1 MQYQNIMTKEILV
14 IDDNLD
20 IRQLIS
26 SILIDQGYIV
36 REAANFDQALFE
48 INKKLPDVLIID
60 VKLDKGDYDGIELL
74 KRLKKI
80 DDEVPAIMISG
91 HANVQMAVDSL
102 KLGAFEFIQKPFS
115 SERLLNF
122 LSRAIEYVE
131 LKKEKRSLENKLFHS
146 YDIVG
151 KSQTITKVKSLINK
165 LRNTE
170 SRIFISGPPGS
181 GKELVARQ
189 IHKQS
194 LRSNKPFVVVNGAL
208 LDLQKYEFE
217 LFGSEN
223 VNEIINFGFFEK
235 AKDGT
240 LLIDE
245 VTEIP
250 LETQAKILRV
260 LTDQKFRRVDGSKE
274 INVNVRIITTS
285 SKNIREEVDKG
296 NFREDLY
303 HRLNVVPIFLP
314 PLKDRPEDIPDLL
327 NYFSKKIAELNGI
340 NEIKLDTDFDLYYKY
355 QWPGNVRELRNL
367 VERISILSV
376 DENPNNINQLVHD
389 SLTHKSMS
397 QSIDS
402 YDNVLSYPL
411 KEAREQFEKN
421 YLTSQLKKHKGNISK
436 TAEFIGM
443 ERSALHR
450 KLKTLGVKGVN

>member
-1 MQYQNIMTKEILV
+1 
-14 IDDNLD
+14 
-20 IRQLIS
+20 
-26 SILIDQGYIV
+26 
-36 REAANFDQALFE
+36 
-48 INKKLPDVLIID
+48 
-60 VKLDKGDYDGIELL
+60 LL

-194 LRSNKPFVVVNGAL
+194 SRSNKPFVVVNGAL

-397 QSIDS
+397 QNIDS

>member
-1 MQYQNIMTKEILV
+1 MTKEVLV
-14 IDDNLD
+14 IDDNSD

-26 SILIDQGYIV
+26 GILKDKGFTV
-36 REAANFDQALFE
+36 REAANYDQALLE
-48 INKKLPDVLIID
+48 INKKLPDVAIID
-60 VKLDKGDYDGIELL
+60 VKLDKGDNDGIELL
-74 KRLKKI
+74 DHLKKI
-80 DDEVPAIMISG
+80 DDDIPVIMISG

-122 LSRAIEYVE
+122 LHRAVE
-131 LKKEKRSLENKLFHS
+131 NVDLKKEKRSLESKLFNS
-146 YDIVG
+146 YDIIG
-151 KSQTITKVKSLINK
+151 NSQSMIKVKNLITKLS
-165 LRNTE
+165 NTE
-170 SRIFISGPPGS
+170 SRIFISGPAGS
-181 GKELVARQ
+181 GKELVGRQ

-194 LRSNKPFVVVNGAL
+194 LRANKPFVVVNGAL
-208 LDLQKYEFE
+208 LDPQKYELE
-217 LFGSEN
+217 LFGTEN
-223 VNEIINFGFFEK
+223 TNETTSYGFFEK

-260 LTDQKFRRVDGSKE
+260 LIDQKFRRVNGSKE
-274 INVNVRIITTS
+274 INVNVRIISTS

-314 PLKDRPEDIPDLL
+314 PLKDRIEDITLLL

-340 NEIKLDTDFDLYYKY
+340 SETKLDTDFDLYYNY
-355 QWPGNVRELRNL
+355 DWPGNVRELRNL
-367 VERISILSV
+367 VERVSILSLN
-376 DENPNNINQLVHD
+376 ENTNNINQLVQDALSQKNISNKND
-389 SLTHKSMS
+389 SHE
-397 QSIDS
+397 
-402 YDNVLSYPL
+402 NVLSYPL
-411 KEAREQFEKN
+411 KEAREKFEKN

-450 KLKTLGVKGVN
+450 KLKTLGIKGVN

>member
-1 MQYQNIMTKEILV
+1 MSSEILV
-14 IDDNLD
+14 VDDNLD
-20 IRQLIS
+20 IIQLIS
-26 SILIDQGYIV
+26 GILKDQGFAV
-36 REAANFDQALFE
+36 REAANFDQASLE
-48 INKKLPDVLIID
+48 INKKLPDVAIID
-60 VKLDKGDYDGIELL
+60 VKLDKGDNDGIELL
-74 KRLKKI
+74 ERLKKI
-80 DDEVPAIMISG
+80 DDEVPVIMISG
-91 HANVQMAVDSL
+91 HANVQMAIDSL

-115 SERLLNF
+115 TERLLNF
-122 LSRAIEYVE
+122 LNRAIENVE
-131 LKKEKRSLENKLFHS
+131 LKKEKRVLENKLFHS
-146 YDIVG
+146 YDIIG
-151 KSQTITKVKSLINK
+151 KSQSIEKVKNLIIK
-165 LRNTE
+165 LKNAE
-170 SRIFISGPPGS
+170 SRIFISGPAGS

-194 LRSNKPFVVVNGAL
+194 SRSNKPFVVVNGAL
-208 LDLQKYEFE
+208 LDPQKYELE

-223 VNEIINFGFFEK
+223 SNETTNFGFFEK

-260 LTDQKFRRVDGSKE
+260 LIDQKFKRVNGNKE
-274 INVNVRIITTS
+274 INVNVRIISTS
-285 SKNIREEVDKG
+285 SKNIREEVDNG

-303 HRLNVVPIFLP
+303 HRLNVVPVFLP
-314 PLKDRPEDIPDLL
+314 PLKDRTEDIPDLL
-327 NYFSKKIAELNGI
+327 NYFSKKIAELNGF
-340 NEIKLDTDFDLYYKY
+340 NEVKLDTNFDLYYNY
-355 QWPGNVRELRNL
+355 NWPGNVRELRNL

-376 DENPNNINQLVHD
+376 NENSNNINQLVQD
-389 SLTHKSMS
+389 ALTQKNSS
-397 QSIDS
+397 KNLDS
-402 YDNVLSYPL
+402 YENVLSFPL